1 LYVTLGELK
10 GKQDRPEGRKEGGRE
25 GRPVQEGGGREIGL
39 ENVPEVMREEST
51 WRQSGRE
58 EGRKGL

>member
-1 LYVTLGELK
+1 MALGEGK
-10 GKQDRPEGRKEGGRE
+10 GKKDRPEGRNEGGRE
-25 GRPVQEGGGREIGL
+25 GKPVQEGGGREIGL
-39 ENVPEVMREEST
+39 DNVPEVMREEST